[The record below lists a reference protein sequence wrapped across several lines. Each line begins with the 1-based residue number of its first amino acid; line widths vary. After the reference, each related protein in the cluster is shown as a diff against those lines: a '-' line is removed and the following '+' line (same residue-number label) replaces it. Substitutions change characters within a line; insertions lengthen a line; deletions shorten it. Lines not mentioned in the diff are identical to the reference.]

1 MSQTASYRIAPR
13 EYVIHDR
20 PLEDQP
26 VRRLHNEGSDVLSVK
41 ELLDI
46 ALGSFKSEAVLKEYG
61 VQFLTTL
68 RTVEEIEEVLHVDRV
83 QATRLLAMLALGKR
97 LYAPNQSSL
106 VQIRGIEDVY
116 NHYRMLA
123 SLPKEQLWLLLINS
137 RYQVVHEE
145 VLSIGSTESLHISPK
160 DVFQS
165 AVERRATAVI
175 LLHNHP
181 SGDPEPSKTDYEF
194 TTKMRSAAELLGI
207 ELLDHV
213 IVAQQG
219 YRSCLQQID

>member
-1 MSQTASYRIAPR
+1 MSVTYAIAER

-20 PLEDQP
+20 PLETLP
-26 VRRLHNEGSDVLSVK
+26 IRRLRTEGGDVLSVQ
-41 ELLDI
+41 ELLNL
-46 ALGSFKSEAVLKEYG
+46 ALGITDATAILHEYG
-61 VQFLTTL
+61 AQFLTTL
-68 RTVEEIEEVLHVDRV
+68 HTVEEIEEVLHIDRV
-83 QATRLLAMLALGKR
+83 QASRLLAMLALGKR

-106 VQIRGIEDVY
+106 VQVRGIEDVY

-123 SLPKEQLWLLLINS
+123 SLPKEQLWALLINS

-145 VLSIGSTESLHISPK
+145 VLAIGGTESLRIVAK

-165 AVERRATAVI
+165 AVERRTSAVV

-181 SGDPEPSKTDYEF
+181 SGDPTPSSTDYEF
-194 TTKMRSAAELLGI
+194 TAKMQEAAQLLGI

-213 IVAQQG
+213 IIAQGG
-219 YRSCLQQID
+219 YRSCMHQVTE